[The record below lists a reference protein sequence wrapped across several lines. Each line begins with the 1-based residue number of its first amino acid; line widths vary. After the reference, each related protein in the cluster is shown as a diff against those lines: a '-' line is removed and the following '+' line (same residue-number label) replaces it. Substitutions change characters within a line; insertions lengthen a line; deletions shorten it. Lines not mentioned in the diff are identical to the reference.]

1 MFSDMLSVVERA
13 TVTPDTPLQRIMF
26 RCEVPEYHWQGIE
39 RVYALIGWNFHLRD
53 FEYDY
58 PITVIERIIE
68 VPNSAYSPNDTFR
81 ITKKDL
87 TFVSALLH
95 SDDEIIGFIHTHPPE
110 QYKPSDADIAGVGE
124 SLIGGVLCEDQ
135 FVWFNSSGVFSALL
149 ITDF

>member
-95 SDDEIIGFIHTHPPE
+95 SDEAHWFSELHMPQLSPLKSPPRLWR
-110 QYKPSDADIAGVGE
+110 PS
-124 SLIGGVLCEDQ
+124 
-135 FVWFNSSGVFSALL
+135 WY
-149 ITDF
+149 